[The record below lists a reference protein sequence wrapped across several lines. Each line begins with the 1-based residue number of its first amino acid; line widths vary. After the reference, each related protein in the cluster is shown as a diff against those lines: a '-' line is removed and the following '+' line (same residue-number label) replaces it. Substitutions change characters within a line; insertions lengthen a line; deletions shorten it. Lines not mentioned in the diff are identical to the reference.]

1 MEVAVRVADSVVTN
15 TLIGNLRRSFS
26 RIDRFQQDLATGVTI
41 HKGSDNPAGA
51 SRSLLLRSDIRNNE
65 QYQRNIG
72 EAIGQMD
79 FVDSTLDNM
88 VNTIIDIQS
97 IAVAGASD
105 TVNPD
110 DRDIMAKEVDEL
122 LEHVVSM
129 SQTKFRGRFVF
140 AGTETLEKPYE
151 DIRNA
156 AGQITSVGNAVR
168 SSLSFNDTTTS
179 VGALLGQLTP
189 PSGNVTV
196 GDQVINI
203 DLATDS
209 LDAIKAKIDTVA
221 PQGVKVTIEESLRNG
236 SQSFRLN
243 IEGTDTVVDQNLVLQ
258 SLGIGN
264 VDTTNGVLREVGDG
278 IHVQINVEGQ
288 DLFEGAQNVF
298 IALLNLRNSLAEND
312 IDGIRSS
319 ITDMQVARD
328 KISEVRGTLGARTER
343 VEVQR
348 SLLERFEV
356 NLTNA
361 LSDTEDA
368 DLSKT
373 VLQLRQEQNVF
384 QSALVA
390 GQTIIQPTLM
400 DFLS

>member
-1 MEVAVRVADSVVTN
+1 MRVADGVATD
-15 TLIGNLRRSFS
+15 TLIGNLRRSFA
-26 RIDRFQQDLATGVTI
+26 RIDRFQRDLSTGVTI
-41 HKGSDNPAGA
+41 HNASDNPAGA

-72 EAIGQMD
+72 EALGQMD

-88 VNTIIDIQS
+88 VTTIIDVQS

-110 DRDIMAKEVDEL
+110 DRDIMAKEVNEILEL
-122 LEHVVSM
+122 VTSM
-129 SQTKFRGRFVF
+129 AQTKFRGRFIF
-140 AGTETLEKPYE
+140 AGTETLEKPYQ
-151 DIRNA
+151 DVRDA
-156 AGQITSVGNAVR
+156 AGTITRIGNAVR
-168 SSLSFNDTTTS
+168 SSISFDDTTTA
-179 VGALLGQLTP
+179 VGSLLGQLTP
-189 PSGNVTV
+189 PSGNITV
-196 GDQVINI
+196 GDQVINV

-209 LDAIKAKIDTVA
+209 LDDIKTKIDAAGITGVVVTV
-221 PQGVKVTIEESLRNG
+221 EEAQRNG
-236 SQSFRLN
+236 NPSFRLN
-243 IEGTDTVVDQNLVLQ
+243 IEGTDTVVDDNNVL
-258 SLGIGN
+258 LTMGIGN

-278 IHVQINVEGQ
+278 IHVQVNVSGQ

-298 IALLNLRNSLAEND
+298 TALLNLRDSLESNN

-328 KISEVRGTLGARTER
+328 KISEVRGVLGARTER

-348 SLLERFEV
+348 ALLERFEV
-356 NLTNA
+356 NLTDA
-361 LSDTEDA
+361 LSGTEDA

-373 VLQLRQEQNVF
+373 VLELQQEQNVF

-390 GQTIIQPTLM
+390 GQTIIQPTLI

>member
-1 MEVAVRVADSVVTN
+1 MRVADGVATN
-15 TLIGNLRRSFS
+15 TLIGNLRRSFAQ
-26 RIDRFQQDLATGVTI
+26 IDRYQRDLSTGVTI
-41 HKGSDNPAGA
+41 HNASDNPAGA
-51 SRSLLLRSDIRNNE
+51 SRALLLRSDIRNNE

-72 EAIGQMD
+72 EALGQMD

-88 VNTIIDIQS
+88 VNTIIDVQG

-110 DRDIMAKEVDEL
+110 DREIMAKEVDQL
-122 LEHVVSM
+122 LELVISM
-129 SQTKFRGRFVF
+129 AQTKFRGRFIF
-140 AGTETLEKPYE
+140 AGTETLEKPYQE
-151 DIRNA
+151 IRDA
-156 AGQITSVGNAVR
+156 AGKVTGIGNAVR
-168 SSLSFNDTTTS
+168 SSISFDDTTT
-179 VGALLGQLTP
+179 ALGTLLAQVTP
-189 PSGNVTV
+189 PAGNVTI

-209 LDAIKAKIDTVA
+209 LDAIKAKIDAASPT
-221 PQGVKVTIEESLRNG
+221 GVTVTIDEAQRNG
-236 SQSFRLN
+236 QPSFRLN
-243 IEGTDTVVDQNLVLQ
+243 IEGTDIAIDDNNVLQ
-258 SLGIGN
+258 TMGIGN

-278 IHVQINVEGQ
+278 IHIQVNVAGQ

-298 IALLNLRNSLAEND
+298 TALLKLRDSLELNN

-328 KISEVRGTLGARTER
+328 RISEVRGVLGARTER

-348 SLLERFEV
+348 ALLERFEV
-356 NLTNA
+356 NLTDA
-361 LSDTEDA
+361 LSHTEDA

-373 VLQLRQEQNVF
+373 VLELQQEQNVF

-390 GQTIIQPTLM
+390 GQTIIQPTLI

>member
-1 MEVAVRVADSVVTN
+1 MRVADGVATN
-15 TLIGNLRRSFS
+15 TLIGNLRRSFA
-26 RIDRFQQDLATGVTI
+26 RIDRFQRDLSTGVTI
-41 HKGSDNPAGA
+41 HNPSDNPAGA
-51 SRSLLLRSDIRNNE
+51 SRAMLLRSDIRNNE

-72 EAIGQMD
+72 EALGQMD

-88 VNTIIDIQS
+88 VNTIIDVQG

-110 DRDIMAKEVDEL
+110 DREIMAKEVDEL
-122 LEHVVSM
+122 LELVISM
-129 SQTKFRGRFVF
+129 SQTKFRGRFIF
-140 AGTETLEKPYE
+140 AGTETLEKPYQE
-151 DIRNA
+151 IRDA
-156 AGQITSVGNAVR
+156 AGKVTDVGNAVR
-168 SSLSFNDTTTS
+168 SSISFTDTTTAI
-179 VGALLGQLTP
+179 GPLLGQLTP
-189 PSGNVTV
+189 PSGNVTI

-209 LDAIKAKIDTVA
+209 LDAIKAKIDTAA
-221 PQGVKVTIEESLRNG
+221 PSGVTVTIEEAQRNG
-236 SQSFRLN
+236 QASFRLN
-243 IEGTDTVVDQNLVLQ
+243 IEGTDIAVDANNVLQ
-258 SLGIGN
+258 TMGIGN

-278 IHVQINVEGQ
+278 IHIKINVEGQ

-298 IALLNLRNSLAEND
+298 SALLNLRNSLELNN

-328 KISEVRGTLGARTER
+328 KISEVRGVLGARTER

-348 SLLERFEV
+348 ALLERFEV
-356 NLTNA
+356 NLTDA
-361 LSDTEDA
+361 LSGTEDA

-373 VLQLRQEQNVF
+373 VLSLQQEQNVF

-390 GQTIIQPTLM
+390 GQTIIQPTLI